1 MAEFIDDYKELG
13 LTIIQT
19 EVLLVS
25 SFYKNPDLYVEWGRF
40 IKSKYDFYDEATR
53 FFYDNF
59 ALMYK
64 TFSQSFD
71 AININAFMSQDT
83 DRFKMFKR
91 FGGYKTLEE
100 WVKLANL
107 KDFKNYYDLVK
118 KYSLLRE
125 LHRNGYPV
133 EKIKNYKKFDSLTAN
148 EVYRLIRSKVDSIHT
163 VILANEDSVN
173 IAEGTTNSILKCIE
187 APDMGL
193 SMPYDIL
200 TDVFKGVRRKTMQV
214 AGMLSNEGKT
224 RFMSKLATYLAF
236 FHDEKVLLMLNETTE
251 DEIRHCIITTV
262 INNQEFQ
269 KLHGIE
275 ISKNE
280 REITLGQYKDGNGN
294 IILRKTDEEGN
305 FTETVKEFETRLSQE
320 SEDFR
325 KVMEIAEWVEQQ
337 SKGKIYVKEMVVY
350 KDEILEFEIR
360 KHKIT
365 KGINYFFYDTLKNDN
380 DSIGDWAAFKRTTTM
395 LSELCK
401 EINVFIYGSIQLTDE
416 AVHLDIFDLTSMNI
430 ANSKQIKHLLDQLYL
445 LKRIPKEDYHK
456 YSYIP
461 TKFWGDVI
469 VQPLNH
475 SKTYYGCVVDK
486 NRQGEKPVV
495 LFEVDLNKNIWIE
508 VGRLI
513 KGGV

>member
-1 MAEFIDDYKELG
+1 M
-13 LTIIQT
+13 
-19 EVLLVS
+19 
-25 SFYKNPDLYVEWGRF
+25 
-40 IKSKYDFYDEATR
+40 KSKYDLYDEATR
-53 FFYDNF
+53 FFYDSF
-59 ALMYK
+59 QLMYK
-64 TFSQSFD
+64 TFSQTFD
-71 AININAFMSQDT
+71 TVNINAFMSQDA
-83 DRFKMFKR
+83 DRFKLFKK
-91 FGGYKTLEE
+91 FGGYKTIEE
-100 WVKLANL
+100 WTKLANL
-107 KDFKNYYDLVK
+107 EDFKNYYNLVK

-173 IAEGTTNSILKCIE
+173 IADGTTNSVLRCIE

-193 SMPYDIL
+193 SMPYPIL
-200 TDVFKGVRRKTMQV
+200 TDVFKGIRRKTMQV
-214 AGMLSNEGKT
+214 GGMLSNEGKT
-224 RFMSKLATYLAF
+224 RYMAKLATYLAF

-251 DEIRHCIITTV
+251 TEIRHCIVTTV
-262 INNQEFQ
+262 INNPEFQ
-269 KLHGIE
+269 RLHGIE
-275 ISKNE
+275 INKNE
-280 REITLGQYKDGNGN
+280 REITLGQYKDVNGK
-294 IILRKTDEEGN
+294 IIHRKIDENGQYMESL
-305 FTETVKEFETRLSQE
+305 KEFEERLSRE
-320 SEDFR
+320 SEEFNN
-325 KVMEIAEWVEQQ
+325 VMKIAQWVEKE
-337 SKGKIYVKEMVVY
+337 SKGKIYVKEMVEY

-401 EINVFIYGSIQLTDE
+401 EIDVFIYGSIQLTDE

-445 LKRIPKEDYHK
+445 LKRIPKESYHK
-456 YSYIP
+456 YGYIP
-461 TKFWGDVI
+461 TKFWGDVK
-469 VQPLNH
+469 VQQLNH

-495 LFEVDLNKNIWIE
+495 LFEVDLNKNTWFE
-508 VGRLI
+508 VGRLV